1 MYLAGTTFGGAGGAA
16 TLTLGAAFTSCASC
30 GCGCAGGGTGVGES
44 PIWRWRCARAGP
56 GARAAASSRSDS
68 DLLTN
73 FIFGTSFREAR
84 NFLCPLKTQ
93 LAHRSLPNQRFFQ
106 DAEPLPLGRLAGRL
120 ELRDDRLDQG
130 DGERARVRERL

>member
-30 GCGCAGGGTGVGES
+30 GCAGGGTGVGES
-44 PIWRWRCARAGP
+44 PIWRCRCASPGP

-73 FIFGTSFREAR
+73 FIFGTSLREAR
-84 NFLCPLKTQ
+84 NFLSSLKTQ
-93 LAHRSLPNQRFFQ
+93 LAHRSLPNQRIFQ
-106 DAEPLPLGRLAGRL
+106 DAEP
-120 ELRDDRLDQG
+120 
-130 DGERARVRERL
+130 